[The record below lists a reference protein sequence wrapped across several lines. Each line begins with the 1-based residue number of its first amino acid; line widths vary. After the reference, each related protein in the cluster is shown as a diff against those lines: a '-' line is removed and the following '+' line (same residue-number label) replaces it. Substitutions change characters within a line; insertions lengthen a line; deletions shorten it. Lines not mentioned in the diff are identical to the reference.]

1 MRERTEG
8 EELYNCFGG
17 DKWEK
22 VIYCILRMKSMS
34 LLLIVLFYARL
45 LTMVDCWVHLPP
57 TLACPREWGC
67 LTAKSN
73 RPKKDDNISV
83 PSSPLTIG
91 GRPHATLFP
100 QIFSHAPR

>member
-1 MRERTEG
+1 MRERTER
-8 EELYNCFGG
+8 EEPYNFLGG
-17 DKWEK
+17 DKPGRKLYTKNE
-22 VIYCILRMKSMS
+22 IQS
-34 LLLIVLFYARL
+34 LLLIVLFSARL

-67 LTAKSN
+67 LKAKSN
-73 RPKKDDNISV
+73 REKKDDYISM

-100 QIFSHAPR
+100 QVLSHAPR

>member
-1 MRERTEG
+1 MRERTER
-8 EELYNCFGG
+8 EEPYNFLGG
-17 DKWEK
+17 DKPGRKLYTKNE
-22 VIYCILRMKSMS
+22 IQS

-83 PSSPLTIG
+83 PSSPLTFG